1 MEKANLHKTNGDAPA
16 PADGR
21 VLLHTCCAPCSV
33 ACVDSL
39 RAEGL
44 APTAFWFNPNIHP
57 FTEYRARRDTLRAYA
72 ADIGLPLVERGRVR
86 PEAVPCGRGQRGG
99 RALPAVLRHA
109 P

>member
-57 FTEYRARRDTLRAYA
+57 FTEYRARSASICRNLSLIHISEPTR
-72 ADIGLPLVERGRVR
+72 RS
-86 PEAVPCGRGQRGG
+86 
-99 RALPAVLRHA
+99 
-109 P
+109 